1 MPYKMTKPPK
11 SMLGSPKKLSA
22 DSERKKIDS
31 ATQAAKSKSNIKSN
45 MTGGVGPK
53 LKKDTPKAKGGMKKN
68 LPAYPGMS
76 TGKLTKGPNGL
87 GKNRKTPPGKMVK
100 V

>member
-31 ATQAAKSKSNIKSN
+31 AMQAAKSKSNIKSN
-45 MTGGVGPK
+45 MAGGVGPK

-68 LPAYPGMS
+68 LPALPGS
-76 TGKLTKGPNGL
+76 KGGLTKGPNGL

>member
-1 MPYKMTKPPK
+1 MYTNKPVKPTGMK
-11 SMLGSPKKLSA
+11 ANPKKASGEA
-22 DSERKKIDS
+22 ERKKIDS
-31 ATQAAKSKSNIKSN
+31 AMQAAKSKSNIKSN
-45 MTGGVGPK
+45 MAGGVGPK

-68 LPAYPGMS
+68 LPALPGS
-76 TGKLTKGPNGL
+76 KGGLTKGPNGL

>member
-1 MPYKMTKPPK
+1 MYTNKPVKPTGMK
-11 SMLGSPKKLSA
+11 ANPKKASGEA
-22 DSERKKIDS
+22 ERKKIDS
-31 ATQAAKSKSNIKSN
+31 AMQAAKSKSNIKSN
-45 MTGGVGPK
+45 MAGGVGPK

-76 TGKLTKGPNGL
+76 TGKLTKLPSGL